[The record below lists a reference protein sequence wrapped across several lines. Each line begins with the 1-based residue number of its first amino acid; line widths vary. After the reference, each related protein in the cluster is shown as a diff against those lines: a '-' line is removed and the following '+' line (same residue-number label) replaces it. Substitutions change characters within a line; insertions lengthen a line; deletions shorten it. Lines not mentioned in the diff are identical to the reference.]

1 LESFARG
8 IGPAALDPLDYRD
21 KDWSDEAFTRGCYS
35 GSMPPGAWTSY
46 GPALREPVGTI
57 HWAGTE
63 TARECVGLYEGAL
76 EAGERAA
83 DEVIDALT
91 R

>member
-1 LESFARG
+1 
-8 IGPAALDPLDYRD
+8 
-21 KDWSDEAFTRGCYS
+21 
-35 GSMPPGAWTSY
+35 MPPGAWTSF

-83 DEVIDALT
+83 DEVIGALA